1 MPKKIDI
8 HLSADE
14 QDQLNAL
21 LSKGK
26 VGARVL
32 KRAHIVRLAAL
43 GKRDAAIVEALGVGA
58 ATIWRTRVRYQAGG
72 LERALYEK
80 VRPGNPRLLD
90 AAGEAA
96 LIALSCSDTP
106 HGEARW
112 TLRMLADGLVEL
124 GVVDSVSEDTVGRVL
139 KKTHSSRG
147 ALTTGAFR
155 T

>member
-8 HLSADE
+8 QLSAEE
-14 QDQLNAL
+14 QEQLKAL

-32 KRAHIVRLAAL
+32 KRAHIVRLAAA
-43 GKRDAAIVEALGVGA
+43 GKSDAHIVEALGVGE

-80 VRPGNPRLLD
+80 ARPGNPRRLD
-90 AAGEAA
+90 EAGEAA

-106 HGEARW
+106 HGEERW

-147 ALTTGAFR
+147 GSTIGVSR